1 MVTHQNIDTHQNMVT
16 HQNIDTYWYINL
28 IHYVVVCIFMFLS
41 LLDLI
46 HYMYLQIK
54 IVDVFMM
61 SWSLIKIIS
70 QIFFLFI

>member
-1 MVTHQNIDTHQNMVT
+1 MVT

-54 IVDVFMM
+54 IVDVFKM